1 MKITF
6 RQSGY
11 SVLIFSLA
19 LFSCGKNSKPTEDV
33 KSTNENTKSTL
44 NAESNSSEAKPI
56 DEATNVII
64 EGVYSGTDNVGME
77 STIMLR
83 PGGRM
88 IVQPSVGDG
97 TPSRGRWSGTSDNLS
112 LYIETEQPFY
122 DSYGQLRMG
131 GDQLLGN
138 AKITESGLQIIG
150 GNFYSRQ

>member
-1 MKITF
+1 MKITL

-19 LFSCGKNSKPTEDV
+19 LFSCGKNSKPNEGV
-33 KSTNENTKSTL
+33 KSTHKAPESTL
-44 NAESNSSEAKPI
+44 NSESTGSEAKPI
-56 DEATNVII
+56 DQVTSISI

-97 TPSRGRWSGTSDNLS
+97 TPSRGRWSGTTDNLS
-112 LYIETEQPFY
+112 LYIETDQPFY

-131 GDQLLGN
+131 GDQLLGS